1 MPTHYQRDSL
11 EAMLGLF
18 LEAQGKPLPHYS
30 KTKSESALSRFLNH
44 YNWSTRQIIRH
55 LRRTVIELILSE
67 CRRGRKPFLQVI
79 IDLTTLEKTGKFKA
93 FNHLITIYNHKRGLH
108 LVVLYLVVG
117 QWRIPWNFR
126 VWRGSCSTTPAQ
138 LALKMVCRLPKQLTR
153 QFHLKILAD
162 SAFGTKEFIHGIR
175 QLKYHAI
182 LGIACNRKLVDGRSV
197 KDLCHRGQQ
206 LKLVGLDFPVT
217 ISWYYF
223 KTDKGVFIKRYVIST
238 IPLKAATISWWGK
251 RRWQIEGWFKTAKHR
266 FGLDKFGQCTLLG
279 IYRWLILSVTAY
291 LLAHWTYLAEYY
303 PHTLD
308 WGQAAFLALSTFFP
322 ILLLSLLLL
331 DIERLRPLAFSHG
344 IDITISR
351 CKI

>member
-153 QFHLKILAD
+153 QFP
-162 SAFGTKEFIHGIR
+162 
-175 QLKYHAI
+175 AI
-182 LGIACNRKLVDGRSV
+182 LI
-197 KDLCHRGQQ
+197 
-206 LKLVGLDFPVT
+206 LK
-217 ISWYYF
+217 
-223 KTDKGVFIKRYVIST
+223 KIKY
-238 IPLKAATISWWGK
+238 
-251 RRWQIEGWFKTAKHR
+251 
-266 FGLDKFGQCTLLG
+266 
-279 IYRWLILSVTAY
+279 
-291 LLAHWTYLAEYY
+291 
-303 PHTLD
+303 
-308 WGQAAFLALSTFFP
+308 
-322 ILLLSLLLL
+322 
-331 DIERLRPLAFSHG
+331 
-344 IDITISR
+344 
-351 CKI
+351 